1 MPQMDIEAIQIRSRA
16 TWDLVLFQHI
26 KKLIM
31 TRPPVND
38 DRFGRSSLIESTGSQ
53 KEKIT
58 NNSTLPKTVLII
70 DDDPDVTTV
79 FGLGLQDEGFDIFTY
94 NDPLEALSQ
103 FRPNFYDLLLIDINM
118 PKMNGIDLSLQILE
132 LDTNV
137 KICFIT
143 AGDANIDVLR
153 ELYPTRSIGCYIK
166 KPVTIETLVK
176 RIKAELE

>member
-1 MPQMDIEAIQIRSRA
+1 M
-16 TWDLVLFQHI
+16 
-26 KKLIM
+26 M
-31 TRPPVND
+31 TRLSVND
-38 DRFGRSSLIESTGSQ
+38 DKFGRSSLTEPTDSQ
-53 KEKIT
+53 KEIIT
-58 NNSTLPKTVLII
+58 NNRAFSNTVLII

-79 FGLGLQDEGFDIFTY
+79 FGLGLGDEGFEVYTY

-118 PKMNGIDLSLQILE
+118 PEMNGIDLSIQLLQ

-143 AGDANIDVLR
+143 AGDANIEVLR

-166 KPVTIETLVK
+166 KPVTIEALVS
-176 RIKAELE
+176 RIKAELG

>member
-1 MPQMDIEAIQIRSRA
+1 VRMCYFPTHKETHDVKTVINYDKSG
-16 TWDLVLFQHI
+16 
-26 KKLIM
+26 
-31 TRPPVND
+31 P
-38 DRFGRSSLIESTGSQ
+38 SSLTEPTGSQ

-58 NNSTLPKTVLII
+58 NNTAFSKTVLII

-79 FGLGLQDEGFDIFTY
+79 FGLGLQDEGFDVYTY

-118 PKMNGIDLSLQILE
+118 PKMNGIDLSIQILE

-137 KICFIT
+137 KICFVT
-143 AGDANIDVLR
+143 AGEANIEVLR

-166 KPVTIETLVK
+166 KPITIENLVR
-176 RIKAELE
+176 RIKSELE

>member
-1 MPQMDIEAIQIRSRA
+1 MPQMDTEAIQIEYRSTCDSILLQYIR
-16 TWDLVLFQHI
+16 
-26 KKLIM
+26 KSMM
-31 TRPPVND
+31 TGLSVND
-38 DRFGRSSLIESTGSQ
+38 DRYVVSSFTESTGSQ

-58 NNSTLPKTVLII
+58 NNRAFSKTVLLI

-79 FGLGLQDEGFDIFTY
+79 FGLGLQDEGFDVHTY

-103 FRPNFYDLLLIDINM
+103 FRPDFYDLLLVDINM
-118 PKMNGIDLSLQILE
+118 PKMNGIDLSIKILE

-137 KICFIT
+137 KICFVT
-143 AGDANIDVLR
+143 AGDANIEVLR

-166 KPVTIETLVK
+166 KPVTIDNLVR